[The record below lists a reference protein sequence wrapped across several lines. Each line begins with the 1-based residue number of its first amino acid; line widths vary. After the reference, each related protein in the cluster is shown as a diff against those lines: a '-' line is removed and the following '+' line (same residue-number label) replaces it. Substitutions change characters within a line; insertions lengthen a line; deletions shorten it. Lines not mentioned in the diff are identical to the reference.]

1 MKKTLSFWQSNLL
14 ALLAGAITV
23 LSFAP
28 FGIWPLAIPAL
39 ASLFFLFMSSER
51 KAAAMHGFCFG
62 LGLFGAGVSWV
73 FNSIYEFGQAPMV
86 FAVFLT
92 VLFVLVLSLFP
103 AAVGFFSKFWRSDN
117 QRRYLFVVL
126 PALWVL
132 AEWLRGWI
140 LTGFPWLQLGY
151 GQISSPLAAIAPFL
165 GVLGVSWIVALCA
178 ASLTYLVLVGRDA
191 VKESVIGLV
200 LIFALSLVLGLIDV
214 TKVDGDPRKITLIQG
229 NIAQE
234 NKWEADWLGPTIDR
248 YVEQTRANWTSDIV
262 IWPEVALPGYYRQFE
277 ATVLKPLMAEAE
289 ANNTSIVSGMLTTDG
304 EVAWNSVVKF
314 GQEPE
319 IYRKRHLVPFGE
331 YLPMRGFFEL
341 FGELVVLPAGTM
353 RPGKEAKII
362 DVDGT
367 RFATSICYEDAYGNE
382 MADMLPNANLLLNV
396 SNDAWFGDSLA
407 PHQHL
412 QIAQMRSL
420 ELGREMVRANNTGV
434 TAFISHRGE
443 LFDTAPQF
451 EVTSI
456 TASVQPRAGTTPYV
470 LWKNWGVIIF
480 MTLLLVAVRS
490 LQKKLI
496 TKS

>member
-1 MKKTLSFWQSNLL
+1 MNNSLSSWQSNLL

-23 LSFAP
+23 VSFSP
-28 FGIWPLAIPAL
+28 FGIWPLAIPTL
-39 ASLFFLFMSSER
+39 AVLFFLFVTGER
-51 KAAAMHGFCFG
+51 KAAAFNGFSFG

-73 FNSIYEFGQAPMV
+73 FNSIYEFGQAPIA

-103 AAVGFFSKFWRSDN
+103 AAVGFFSKYWRGTN
-117 QRRYLFVVL
+117 RRLYLMLVL
-126 PALWVL
+126 PALWVV

-151 GQISSPLAAIAPFL
+151 GQISSPLSGIAPFF
-165 GVLGVSWIVALCA
+165 GVLGVSWVVALCA
-178 ASLTYLVLVGRDA
+178 GTLAYVLLLGRSA
-191 VKESVIGLV
+191 FKSSGIGLV
-200 LIFALSLVLGLIDV
+200 LIVGLSSLLSLIDV
-214 TKVDGDPRKITLIQG
+214 TKVDGETKQITLVQG

-248 YVEQTRANWTSDIV
+248 YVEQTRANWVSDII

-277 ATVLKPLMAEAE
+277 QTILKPLMAEADS
-289 ANNTSIVSGMLTTDG
+289 NDTSIVSGMLTTDG

-314 GQEPE
+314 GDSPE
-319 IYRKRHLVPFGE
+319 VYRKRHLVPFGE
-331 YLPMRGFFEL
+331 YLPLRSFFEL

-353 RPGKEAKII
+353 RPGYEANII
-362 DVDGT
+362 EVGGV
-367 RFATSICYEDAYGNE
+367 RIATSICYEDAYGNE
-382 MADMLPNANLLLNV
+382 MADMLPAANLLLNV

-434 TAFISHRGE
+434 TAFISHRGKLLSE
-443 LFDTAPQF
+443 APQF

-456 TASVQPRAGTTPYV
+456 TSTVQPRSGKTPYV
-470 LWKNWGVIIF
+470 LWKNWGIIVL
-480 MTLLLVAVRS
+480 MLSLLLIATV
-490 LQKKLI
+490 LQR
-496 TKS
+496 KSSN

>member
-1 MKKTLSFWQSNLL
+1 MTHSFSFWQSNVL

-28 FGIWPLAIPAL
+28 FGIWPLAIPTL
-39 ASLFFLFMSSER
+39 GVLFFLFVSSER

-73 FNSIYEFGQAPMV
+73 FNSIYEFGQAPIA

-103 AAVGFFSKFWRSDN
+103 AAVGFFSKYWSAAN
-117 QRRYLFVVL
+117 HKRYLLIVL

-151 GQISSPLAAIAPFL
+151 GQISSPLAGIAPVF
-165 GVLGVSWIVALCA
+165 GVLGVSWVVALCA
-178 ASLTYLVLVGRDA
+178 AALAYLALIGRSA
-191 VKESVIGLV
+191 MKESIIGLV
-200 LIFALSLVLGLIDV
+200 MIFALTFFLGLVDV
-214 TKVDGDPRKITLIQG
+214 TKVDGDTKKITLVQG

-234 NKWEADWLGPTIDR
+234 NKWETDWLGPTIDR
-248 YVEQTRANWTSDIV
+248 YIEQTRANWGSDIV

-277 ATVLKPLMAEAE
+277 ATILKPLMAEAE

-314 GQEPE
+314 GKDPE

-331 YLPMRGFFEL
+331 YLPLRAFFEL

-353 RPGKEAKII
+353 RSGNEANII
-362 DVDGT
+362 EVDGA
-367 RFATSICYEDAYGNE
+367 RIATSICYEDAYGNE
-382 MADMLPNANLLLNV
+382 MADMLPSANLLLNV

-443 LFDTAPQF
+443 VLSDAPQF

-456 TASVQPRAGTTPYV
+456 SATVQPRSGRTPYV
-470 LWKNWGVIIF
+470 LWENWGVIVL
-480 MTLLLVAVRS
+480 MLLLLVAARS
-490 LQKKLI
+490 FQRS
-496 TKS
+496 TKG